1 MNNEEMLAEHR
12 RTWDGFVR
20 VSIYATVAI
29 TVLLVLLAI
38 VTL

>member
-20 VSIYATVAI
+20 VSIYATAAI
-29 TVLLVLLAI
+29 TVLLIILAM